1 MQSHEDSSCS
11 SVSDEGRPHG
21 MAGADDAEIAFR
33 ELVDGERAAMRSDV
47 MAALI
52 QANAILCRLFPG

>member
-1 MQSHEDSSCS
+1 
-11 SVSDEGRPHG
+11 